1 MLSPTRTTEENS
13 AMTMQIS
20 RRAWMGSAAAAPFV
34 FRTPLSAASPGP
46 APYTLS
52 INIEIMFP
60 RTMPRPQRME
70 IVAAQGF
77 KAYGFWNT
85 NEEEQDAM
93 LKVQEKLGLK
103 CTSITGPGSSVSS
116 TGLTKPGMEDVF
128 LKDMAARAQM
138 AEKFGGAQS
147 IIFVGRQQLD
157 VPWEQQRAAI
167 VSGLKKTGDIAARH
181 KMMFIVE
188 PLSSTPAQGRMALDT
203 AAAAFP
209 VIAEVAHPNIKVCFD
224 FYHLQL
230 MEGNVIAH
238 LREGLAKDLIA
249 LVQIGEV
256 PGRKEPGTGEIDYAY
271 VFRVLR
277 ELNYKGYVDT
287 EMGTTTTPEAAM
299 QLTRKMSLEN

>member
-1 MLSPTRTTEENS
+1 LKT
-13 AMTMQIS
+13 QFS
-20 RRAWMGSAAAAPFV
+20 RRAPFTRRAWLASAAAV
-34 FRTPLSAASPGP
+34 PLALDNPLGAATTLGP
-46 APYTLS
+46 PPYTLS

-60 RTMPRPQRME
+60 RTMPRPQRMQ
-70 IVAAQGF
+70 IVADQGF

-93 LKVQEKLGLK
+93 LKVQQKTGMK
-103 CTSITGPGSSVSS
+103 CTGITGPGNSVSS

-128 LKDMAARAQM
+128 LKDMAARAKM
-138 AEKFGGAQS
+138 AAKFGGAQS
-147 IIFVGRQQLD
+147 IIFVGKQQPD
-157 VPWEQQRAAI
+157 VPWEQQRSQI
-167 VSGLKKTGDIAARH
+167 VSGLKKTGDIAAENN
-181 KMMFIVE
+181 MTFIVE
-188 PLSSTPAQGRMALDT
+188 PLSSTEGQGRMALDT

-209 VIAEVAHPNIKVCFD
+209 VIQEVAHPHIKVCFD

-230 MEGNVIAH
+230 TEGNVITH
-238 LREGLAKDLIA
+238 LREGLSKGLIA

-277 ELNYKGYVDT
+277 ELNYKGYLDT
-287 EMGTTTTPEAAM
+287 EMGTSTTPEAAM